1 MRKIVAA
8 AVAVLLCFT
17 SIAQSTK
24 QKAGFGFKAGINV
37 STFRTAVKYETFD
50 PGLKAG
56 FALGAFVDVP
66 VYRKFSFQPEFIYS
80 QMGATAFDD
89 FFGEKTYR
97 LNYFSMPLLVKFRA
111 CRNFN
116 VIAGPQLDFL
126 IRGREED
133 NADHVTTITNDIKD
147 FDFAVT
153 AGVEFILSKNIT
165 AGARYIHG
173 TQDISTTMNE
183 NTLFNQGV
191 HFNFAWK
198 LLKKAKKVKTPKAN

>member
-17 SIAQSTK
+17 SFAQTAK
-24 QKAGFGFKAGINV
+24 QKAAFGFKAGVNV
-37 STFRTAVKYETFD
+37 STFRTAVEYETFD

-56 FALGAFVDVP
+56 FAIGAFVDVP
-66 VYRKFSFQPEFIYS
+66 VSRKFAVQPEFIYS
-80 QMGATAFDD
+80 QMGAKAFDNA
-89 FFGEKTYR
+89 FGDKTFR
-97 LNYFSMPLLVKFRA
+97 LNYFSIPVLVKFRA

-116 VIAGPQLDFL
+116 VIAGPQMDFL
-126 IRGREED
+126 IRGSEED
-133 NADHVTTITNDIKD
+133 ADDHVTTITNDIKD

-153 AGVEFILSKNIT
+153 AGFEFILSKNIT

-173 TQDISTTMNE
+173 TQDISTTAND

-191 HFNFAWK
+191 HFSFAWK
-198 LLKKAKKVKTPKAN
+198 LLKTTKKVKAK